1 MKKNKL
7 ISILGVG
14 LSAIALIIS
23 VIELFVCIEYNIGV
37 ILMAVVIVV
46 MAVVLVANLVNLI
59 HLIKHKKTFDNKG
72 EKNEN

>member
-1 MKKNKL
+1 
-7 ISILGVG
+7 
-14 LSAIALIIS
+14 
-23 VIELFVCIEYNIGV
+23 
-37 ILMAVVIVV
+37 MAVVIVV